1 MSDPFVAEIRI
12 LPYNFAPTGWAICEG
27 QLLPISQYTAVFSL
41 IGTYYGG
48 NGTSNF
54 ALPNVQGRVVVGVG
68 QGPGLTPYNPGDMEG
83 VENVTLTAPQ
93 LAAHNHGATAIHDA
107 GNSYSPAGDAW
118 SADGANRAK
127 IYGSGAPS
135 AAMGAN
141 ALAPAGGNQP
151 HNNLQPFIA
160 INYCIA
166 LQGIFPP
173 RG

>member
-1 MSDPFVAEIRI
+1 MSEPFLAEVRI
-12 LPYNFAPTGWAICEG
+12 LPYTFAPLGWALCEG
-27 QLLPISQYTAVFSL
+27 QILSISQNTAVFSL
-41 IGTYYGG
+41 LGTMYGG

-54 ALPNVQGRVVVGVG
+54 ALPNVQGRVVVGIG
-68 QGPGLTPYNPGDMEG
+68 QGPGLTPYSNGDMGG
-83 VENVTLTAPQ
+83 VETVTLTAPQ
-93 LAAHNHGATAIHDA
+93 LAAHNHGASAIHEA

-127 IYGSGAPS
+127 IYGSGTPAV
-135 AAMGAN
+135 AMGAN

-151 HNNLQPFIA
+151 HNNLQPYIA

-173 RG
+173 RS

>member
-1 MSDPFVAEIRI
+1 MSEPFLAEVRI
-12 LPYNFAPTGWAICEG
+12 LPYNFAPTGWALCQG

-54 ALPNVQGRVVVGVG
+54 ALPNLQGRVVVGVG
-68 QGPGLTPYNPGDMEG
+68 QGPGLSAYNPGDTEG
-83 VENVTLTAPQ
+83 VESVTLTAPQ
-93 LAAHNHGATAIHDA
+93 LAAHNHGAAAVHDA

-127 IYGSGAPS
+127 IYGAGAPTV
-135 AAMGAN
+135 AMGAN

-151 HNNLQPFIA
+151 HNNLQPYIA

-166 LQGIFPP
+166 LTGIFPP
-173 RG
+173 RR

>member
-1 MSDPFVAEIRI
+1 MSEPFLAEVRI
-12 LPYNFAPTGWAICEG
+12 LPYTFAPQGWALCQG
-27 QLLPISQYTAVFSL
+27 QILSISQNTAVFSL
-41 IGTYYGG
+41 LGTMYGG

-54 ALPNVQGRVVVGVG
+54 ALPNVQGRVVVGIG
-68 QGPGLTPYNPGDMEG
+68 QGPGLTPYVNGDVGGAET
-83 VENVTLTAPQ
+83 VTLMAPQ

-127 IYGSGAPS
+127 IYGSGTPS
-135 AAMGAN
+135 VAMGAN

-151 HNNLQPFIA
+151 HNNLQPYIA

-173 RG
+173 RS